1 MFKQLAALFLIILC
15 ISIANAANTTCAPC
29 PSPTPYIVYVTVTV
43 PVPVTA
49 TPTMAPIVQPTLINP
64 PPMPTDSNL
73 ITQITNNKEYLI
85 YAGLFMFLIIGIIMM
100 KKKQKKLIKTP
111 TQKPIELV
119 NDKYGNLYEEE
130 EVEIQPVKKEE
141 PKPIKKPKK
150 PKKPKS
156 LLDQDFEF

>member
-1 MFKQLAALFLIILC
+1 MFKQLTALFLLLLC
-15 ISIANAANTTCAPC
+15 ISAVSAANTTCAPC

-49 TPTMAPIVQPTLINP
+49 TPTQAPIVQPTLTNL

-85 YAGLFMFLIIGIIMM
+85 YVGLFIFLIIGIIMM
-100 KKKQKKLIKTP
+100 KRKQKKLLKTP
-111 TQKPIELV
+111 PQKPIELV

-141 PKPIKKPKK
+141 PKPVKKPKK